1 MLTVRTNEISFLWET
16 YTSFLRRAKNY
27 VNIKSTNVNMQQDQH
42 EPKLNKWWM
51 KAKHPKNKTKE
62 PAAVKSNPYKYL
74 MINKHNTYPM
84 RYVLLPPSIK
94 GRRKFVHKIRI

>member
-1 MLTVRTNEISFLWET
+1 
-16 YTSFLRRAKNY
+16 
-27 VNIKSTNVNMQQDQH
+27 
-42 EPKLNKWWM
+42 M